1 MDYQF
6 TNPKME
12 RLYYEGDGT
21 AHLPAP
27 VVKAFFKKMQQIVDA
42 SNENDLRAM
51 KSNHFEKLAGETNKY
66 SIRLNQGYRL
76 IFSLQKGNNSN
87 IIEILEISNHYS

>member
-21 AHLPAP
+21 AHYPAP

-51 KSNHFEKLAGETNKY
+51 KSNHFEKLKGETNKY

-76 IFSLQKGNNSN
+76 IFTLKKNKNTN
-87 IIEILEISNHYS
+87 TLDIVEISNHYS